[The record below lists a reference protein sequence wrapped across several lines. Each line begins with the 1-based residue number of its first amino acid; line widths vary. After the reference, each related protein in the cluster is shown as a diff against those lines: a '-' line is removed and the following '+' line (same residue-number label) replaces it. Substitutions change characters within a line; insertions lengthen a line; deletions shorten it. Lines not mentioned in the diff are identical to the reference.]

1 MDRSNSSSLP
11 TVAGSS
17 NNRLTATDRSN
28 PMGHNSPTD
37 NNSPT
42 ATGLS
47 SPMVMA
53 RNLRHSHGNPT
64 ASSSAAPIRWA

>member
-11 TVAGSS
+11 TAAGNS

-28 PMGHNSPTD
+28 PTD
-37 NNSPT
+37 NSSPT

-64 ASSSAAPIRWA
+64 ASSAAPIRWVQ